1 MRGAWAHALPSPEAG
16 CLLARRP
23 FAAELLRSP
32 GPTRTAV
39 LKAAK
44 KDMLESM
51 TGKTTG
57 FLVVAAL
64 ATSQHAPTTLFCVL

>member
-1 MRGAWAHALPSPEAG
+1 MRGAWAHALPAPEAG

-32 GPTRTAV
+32 GPTRTAI

-44 KDMLESM
+44 KDMLEST
-51 TGKTTG
+51 TGTTG
-57 FLVVAAL
+57 FLVQGAHPLVAL
-64 ATSQHAPTTLFCVL
+64 ATGCHP